1 VGSPL
6 QDPISKEFTIYG
18 VIVEAHHRWY
28 WIRMKS
34 SRILACKSL
43 VERRD
48 AENAVPYAPA
58 ESAESIGPILTLQ
71 QQANAMMLDSGAK
84 LDHQKSSTLVQSEPH
99 IREDPDEHQSHQSG
113 SKMIGRTST
122 MFPKK

>member
-58 ESAESIGPILTLQ
+58 ESAESIGPILAMQ
-71 QQANAMMLDSGAK
+71 QQANTMIS
-84 LDHQKSSTLVQSEPH
+84 HSSLEKWENLSIKTLIYQ
-99 IREDPDEHQSHQSG
+99 
-113 SKMIGRTST
+113 
-122 MFPKK
+122 FNLNFAF